1 MLRKMLPTL
10 GGRANADDLAAM
22 TGFYGERT
30 GPLIWVTESGLSD
43 KARAV
48 IQEVRRADDWGL
60 RSSDFTLPQ
69 LTAAETSPEAA
80 AEAEIKL
87 TLTVLKY
94 ARYARGGRI
103 RDPSRVSK
111 VLDHTPAIQPSPLV
125 LTNLAATDAPDA
137 YLRTL
142 HPKHEQ
148 FERLRQLLLKLRG
161 AKGKEKR
168 IAPWA
173 DDKEKEIAYG
183 AKLQGVVPQ
192 LQRANSWDP
201 DVNIESARADLDG
214 QPALQGESVDSTIDR
229 ILINMERWRWV
240 PSDLGEFYVWDNV
253 PEFLTRIVKGNKVIH
268 TDEIIVGQPS
278 WPTPRFSAD
287 MKTIVFRPSW
297 GVPDGIKT
305 KELAP
310 LLRKSSGGG
319 LFGIFGGGY
328 SAQAVLDAYDLR
340 AYVGGRQIDANSV
353 DWANVD
359 IRRYSFQQPPG
370 PKNVLGDVKFMFPNS
385 HDVYMHD
392 TPERSLFSKSY
403 RALSHG
409 CMRVHEPRRLA
420 EVLLAE
426 DKGWSAAKVQ
436 SMFASGGEVA
446 LDKHI
451 PVHITYF
458 TARVDDNGKLQTYGD
473 FYGLDSRVGVA
484 LFGRK
489 VRFETPRYDDEPV
502 ASRQQDRT
510 APASQSQYSGASTLA
525 DLISDIFSP

>member
-22 TGFYGERT
+22 TGFYGKQT
-30 GPLIWVTESGLSD
+30 GPLIWVTESGISD

-48 IQEVRRADDWGL
+48 IAEVRRADDWGL
-60 RSSDFTLPQ
+60 RSSDFNIPQ
-69 LTAAETSPEAA
+69 LAAAETSPEAG

-87 TLTVLKY
+87 TLSVLKY

-111 VLDHTPAIQPSPLV
+111 VLDHTPPTYPPARV
-125 LTNLAATDAPDA
+125 LNDLAATDAPDA
-137 YLRTL
+137 YLRAL

-148 FERLRQLLLKLRG
+148 FERLRQQLLKLRG
-161 AKGKEKR
+161 GKGSKEQLEQL
-168 IAPWA
+168 AG
-173 DDKEKEIAYG
+173 DEKEIVYG
-183 AKLQGVVPQ
+183 SKLQGVVPQ

-201 DVNIESARADLDG
+201 DVNIESARADLG
-214 QPALQGESVDSTIDR
+214 ASPALQGESVDSAIDR

-240 PSDLGEFYVWDNV
+240 PSEFGEFYVWDNV

-268 TDEIIVGQPS
+268 TDAIIVGQPS

-305 KELAP
+305 KELGP

-353 DWANVD
+353 DWANAD

-392 TPERSLFSKSY
+392 TPERNLFSKSY

-420 EVLLAE
+420 EILLAE

-436 SMFASGGEVA
+436 SMFASGGEVV
-446 LDKHI
+446 LDKHS

-473 FYGLDSRVGVA
+473 FYGLDSRVGAA

-489 VRFETPRYDDEPV
+489 VRFETPRYEDEPV
-502 ASRQQDRT
+502 ASRQQGKPT
-510 APASQSQYSGASTLA
+510 PAPQNLA
-525 DLISDIFSP
+525 DLISDLFSP

>member
-1 MLRKMLPTL
+1 MLSTV
-10 GGRANADDLAAM
+10 GGRANAEANASDLAAM
-22 TGFYGERT
+22 TGVYGERT
-30 GPLIWVTESGLSD
+30 GALIWVTESGLSH
-43 KARAV
+43 KARGV
-48 IQEVRRADDWGL
+48 IAEMNRADDWGL
-60 RSSDFTLPQ
+60 RTSDFTLPD
-69 LTAAETSPEAA
+69 LTAAEAPPEAV

-103 RDPSRVSK
+103 PDPSRISK
-111 VLDHTPAIQPSPLV
+111 LLDHTPPV
-125 LTNLAATDAPDA
+125 LPPAQLLTDLAATDAADA
-137 YLRTL
+137 YLRAL
-142 HPKHEQ
+142 HPKHPQ
-148 FERLRQLLLKLRG
+148 FERLRQLLLRLRG
-161 AKGKEKR
+161 SEAKGETGEQ
-168 IAPWA
+168 WA
-173 DDKEKEIAYG
+173 DTKEGAIAYG
-183 AKLQGVVPQ
+183 ARLQSVVPH
-192 LQRANSWDP
+192 LQRANGWEP
-201 DVNIESARADLDG
+201 DVNIESARANLDG
-214 QPALQGESVDSTIDR
+214 QPTVEGENVDAAIDR

-240 PSDLGEFYVWDNV
+240 PADMGEFYVWDNV
-253 PEFLTRIVKGNKVIH
+253 PEFLTRIMKSGHAIH

-278 WPTPRFSAD
+278 WATPIFSAN

-340 AYVGGRQIDANSV
+340 AYVGSRQIDANSV

-359 IRRYSFQQPPG
+359 VRRYSFQQPPG

-392 TPERSLFSKSY
+392 TPERNLFGRSY

-473 FYGLDSRVGVA
+473 FYGLDSRVGAA

-489 VRFETPRYDDEPV
+489 VRFETPRYEDQPV
-502 ASRQQDRT
+502 ASRQQDRP
-510 APASQSQYSGASTLA
+510 APTSQNLA
-525 DLISDIFSP
+525 DLISDLFSP